1 MVSAPGCF
9 CVLLELLWG
18 KLAGSAQRRKT
29 ADKAQTK
36 QDKTLRA
43 HPQGARYDN
52 LGPDDTTIHAI
63 NKITAKIIK
72 GDVYHAPPP
81 PFFPLFGATAI
92 AKEGNGGGGEI
103 GAYADVNQEHYY

>member
-1 MVSAPGCF
+1 MPPLVFFEPLLSAKNIP
-9 CVLLELLWG
+9 
-18 KLAGSAQRRKT
+18 
-29 ADKAQTK
+29 
-36 QDKTLRA
+36 
-43 HPQGARYDN
+43 
-52 LGPDDTTIHAI
+52 DTTIHAI